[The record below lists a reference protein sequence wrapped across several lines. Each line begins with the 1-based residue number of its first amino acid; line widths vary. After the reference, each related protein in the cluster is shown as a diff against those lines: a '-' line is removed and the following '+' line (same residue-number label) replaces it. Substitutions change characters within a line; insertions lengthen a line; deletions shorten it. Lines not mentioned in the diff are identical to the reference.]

1 MTATA
6 KLSKSS
12 VSFAGRI
19 RSQSSTHLTQRAL
32 DNWRARARR
41 RVNLHPLPIA
51 SNANRWAALAQR
63 NHERKIIMPV
73 LNYHREVKDMP
84 DMSKLQKCDTCG
96 VEQIGNRMYYSHP
109 KKSKIEVICRTCF
122 ISHPSRPT
130 KRAADY
136 CYCRPRR

>member
-1 MTATA
+1 
-6 KLSKSS
+6 
-12 VSFAGRI
+12 
-19 RSQSSTHLTQRAL
+19 
-32 DNWRARARR
+32 
-41 RVNLHPLPIA
+41 
-51 SNANRWAALAQR
+51 
-63 NHERKIIMPV
+63 MPV

-130 KRAADY
+130 KRAPDAGDSAASQEV
-136 CYCRPRR
+136 PPQSGESQIEQLPAATQRR